1 MRTRSWPNVHRWE
14 QAPPIPWTVWLVNVR
29 RNQLLLGEMVV
40 IWGKLSDETMGEVQ
54 KYGVCED
61 VPCEKGLL
69 GWKSRMTLDK
79 ISHHTVLDQCFVAN
93 LTVHL
98 SLPSMK
104 QIDWK
109 HWGIPI
115 LPLIHP
121 LSLHHLHPAE
131 NLTLKNGPRSNHL
144 PNTDRGLADLGRLSK
159 GETPWF
165 QWPMGLHLYLRLGWS
180 SFQVGKDGRN
190 LGKVGSHRSFGK
202 SDNRGAILL
211 SENGLLFENAT
222 CKVCLLCFFL
232 QAFDTVMS
240 FLRLPG
246 T

>member
-1 MRTRSWPNVHRWE
+1 MLCGKSYCTSEPAINETDRLE
-14 QAPPIPWTVWLVNVR
+14 A
-29 RNQLLLGEMVV
+29 LGH
-40 IWGKLSDETMGEVQ
+40 SNPSFSSSSFSSPSS
-54 KYGVCED
+54 
-61 VPCEKGLL
+61 PCRK
-69 GWKSRMTLDK
+69 
-79 ISHHTVLDQCFVAN
+79 
-93 LTVHL
+93 
-98 SLPSMK
+98 
-104 QIDWK
+104 
-109 HWGIPI
+109 
-115 LPLIHP
+115 
-121 LSLHHLHPAE
+121 
-131 NLTLKNGPRSNHL
+131 NLTLKTAHGSSIFQK
-144 PNTDRGLADLGRLSK
+144 TDRGLADLGRLSK

-202 SDNRGAILL
+202 SDNRGAILVV
-211 SENGLLFENAT
+211 ENGLLFENAT

>member
-79 ISHHTVLDQCFVAN
+79 ISHHTVLDQCFGKSYCTSEPAIN
-93 LTVHL
+93 ETDRLEALGH
-98 SLPSMK
+98 SNPSFSSSSFSSPSSPCRK
-104 QIDWK
+104 
-109 HWGIPI
+109 
-115 LPLIHP
+115 
-121 LSLHHLHPAE
+121 

-144 PNTDRGLADLGRLSK
+144 PKTDRGVADLGRLSK
-159 GETPWF
+159 GETPGF

-190 LGKVGSHRSFGK
+190 LGKVGSHRSLGK
-202 SDNRGAILL
+202 SDNRGAILVV
-211 SENGLLFENAT
+211 ENGP
-222 CKVCLLCFFL
+222 
-232 QAFDTVMS
+232 AFRKRHM
-240 FLRLPG
+240 
-246 T
+246 